1 MRSKQNFF
9 RSLAVLVVGLMC
21 FSPAV
26 AGNSV
31 SGMVGDVNHDG
42 HLSIADVT
50 TLINTV
56 LTDGAV
62 TDINDI
68 NGDHRVSIS
77 DVTMLIDGLL
87 CPEQGTLRFVV
98 NGYPFEMVIV
108 EGGTFNMGATA
119 EQESEAL
126 FDEYPVHEV
135 TLSTYCIGQTPV
147 TQELWLYV
155 MDELPSAI
163 EDQECPVETVSWN
176 DCQRF
181 IEALNEMTGCQFRLP
196 TEAEWEFAARGGNY
210 SHNYKYSGSDD
221 YDEVAWCE
229 LNSGDLTQRVG
240 YKKANE
246 LGIYDMSGN
255 VWEWCQDW
263 YGVYSEGSQTNPT
276 GPTSGDGRVVRGG
289 SWITEGKGCRVSER
303 DSGDPTS
310 QVQIMG
316 FRIALPR

>member
-77 DVTMLIDGLL
+77 DVTMIIDGLL
-87 CPEQGTLRFVV
+87 RPEQGTLRFVV

-155 MDELPSAI
+155 LDELPSAI
-163 EDQECPVETVSWN
+163 EDQECPVETVSWY

-181 IEALNEMTGCQFRLP
+181 IETLNEMTGCQFRLP

-263 YGVYSEGSQTNPT
+263 WDVYSEGPAVNPT
-276 GPTSGDGRVVRGG
+276 GPETGSTRVCRGG
-289 SWITEGKGCRVSER
+289 CMRGHVRFCRVSCR
-303 DSGDPTS
+303 MDYSPNTRRSDLGLRLA
-310 QVQIMG
+310 M
-316 FRIALPR
+316 